1 MPGALR
7 GHLGAGEGPRLRL
20 LPGPRGNRKVPT
32 VGAQAGVLALVG
44 NTGWCPV
51 PQPETLVLELGDL
64 SIVYSEVSATPVTS
78 SLAAQGRICGVLGR
92 VPTRG
97 WTGPSHVRTC
107 PLRPPRPTLHVC
119 DGLRPVVCEP
129 LGAPGP
135 ASPHP
140 GPLLHP
146 VPRGSPGRPTP
157 RPHAPLP
164 CPGSQIRRLDRVLL
178 PWEPSEAGWRLRDP
192 GSSCRSEEATPAWES
207 GRVTEGRVDT
217 PFANGYSSA
226 EGLPTN
232 SDWRGMARSVEG
244 VERWEVICRYLK

>member
-1 MPGALR
+1 M
-7 GHLGAGEGPRLRL
+7 
-20 LPGPRGNRKVPT
+20 
-32 VGAQAGVLALVG
+32 LA
-44 NTGWCPV
+44 
-51 PQPETLVLELGDL
+51 LGDL
-64 SIVYSEVSATPVTS
+64 GIVCPEASTTPATS
-78 SLAAQGRICGVLGR
+78 SLRARAAPGRICGVLGR

-119 DGLRPVVCEP
+119 DGFRPVLYEP
-129 LGAPGP
+129 LRAPGP

-140 GPLLHP
+140 GPLLLHP
-146 VPRGSPGRPTP
+146 VLRGSRGQPTP

-192 GSSCRSEEATPAWES
+192 GSSCRREEATPEWES
-207 GRVTEGRVDT
+207 GRGTEGGVDT

-232 SDWRGMARSVEG
+232 SDWWGMARSVEG
-244 VERWEVICRYLK
+244 VERWEVICRYKKQILLCRQLGTVTYVFSIKLSCVLFPSTSKTLLFIPHGDV